1 MADRAFSTVVQ
12 EVSPSVPGC
21 PQPMV
26 LREVRKAAIR
36 VCERT
41 LFWRYAQPEFTLS
54 PGAYEYGYNKPIN
67 TDVHVVFDA
76 MLNDF
81 PLEKLTLEQA
91 LYIYPAWANLFSGET
106 TESVWAGTTKKP
118 LNTQQFNVDEFNPT
132 STVTITDAATADGS
146 EPRSICQLT
155 PDKYIVLPLPDT
167 DKTYTIRMLYAL
179 KPKRNADGMDEH
191 ILDELED
198 VIVHGALQ
206 QLLVLPNVA
215 WSDRELAS
223 YHARQFAFM
232 IAERRAR
239 ANLSNMRAPM
249 LVRFPTFA

>member
-1 MADRAFSTVVQ
+1 MVDRAFTTLIPDVAASA
-12 EVSPSVPGC
+12 PGC
-21 PQPMV
+21 PQPML
-26 LREVRKAAIR
+26 LREIRKAAIR

-41 LFWRYAQPEFTLS
+41 LYWRYAQPEFTLS
-54 PGAYEYGYNKPIN
+54 PGASEYGYNKPQN
-67 TDVHVVFDA
+67 TDVHVLFDA

-91 LYIYPAWANLFSGET
+91 LFLYPAWADLFSGVT
-106 TESVWAGTTKKP
+106 SESVWSGTPKKP
-118 LNTQQFNVDEFNPT
+118 FNSNQFNTEEFNSVSPV
-132 STVTITDAATADGS
+132 SISVAATADGS

-155 PDKYIVLPLPDT
+155 PDKYVVLPLPDA
-167 DKTYTIRMLYAL
+167 DKTYNIRMFYAL
-179 KPKRNADGMDEH
+179 KPKRNADGMEEH

-206 QLLVLPNVA
+206 QLLILQNVA
-215 WSDRELAS
+215 WSDRISAA
-223 YHARQFAFM
+223 YHARQFAFLV
-232 IAERRAR
+232 AERRAR